1 MRDALGGRSASR
13 LYLNRP
19 RDRVFVVLDQEQDW
33 QLEIAGGVQRF
44 PPLAFARCP
53 IARGA
58 VDDFIAVDRLVLH
71 IGVLAVPQPCLG
83 AADRLQELRARRAR
97 LADDVEIL
105 MPPMGPHLPPAPGWI
120 LSRADR

>member
-58 VDDFIAVDRLVLH
+58 VDDFIAVDRLFPHNGGLS
-71 IGVLAVPQPCLG
+71 VPQPSLR
-83 AADRLQELRARRAR
+83 AAGRLPELRA
-97 LADDVEIL
+97 
-105 MPPMGPHLPPAPGWI
+105 PPAP
-120 LSRADR
+120 LADLCANPIAPQ